1 MRITLSIILILAI
14 AAVLAAGC
22 ASKPA
27 GSTPG
32 HDMLAMAPMKD
43 MPMQVQQAPE
53 PVREAYQFAVA
64 NPETMQSLPCY
75 CGCGPIGHKSNYDC
89 YVVGGEMAG
98 ALTFDAHAL
107 GCDICVDIT
116 QDAMRMLR
124 DGKSVTDIRAYVDG
138 AYSRFGSSNM
148 P

>member
-1 MRITLSIILILAI
+1 MRITLSIILLI
-14 AAVLAAGC
+14 ALTAVLAAGC

-27 GSTPG
+27 GGTPA

-43 MPMQVQQAPE
+43 MPVQIQQAPD
-53 PVREAYQFAVA
+53 PVREAYQFAAA
-64 NPETMQSLPCY
+64 NPETLQNVPCY

-89 YVVGGEMAG
+89 YIVGAETAG

-124 DGKSVTDIRAYVDG
+124 DGKSVADIRTYVDG